1 MIWEKENVEHDKED
15 WDVGIDGIFI
25 FPSTVYYENLKNTEK
40 LKEGNSEH
48 PYVPNLDSIIIN
60 MLLYLFSF
68 VTYLSIY
75 SFISLLIYEAF
86 KGKNSLPLKL
96 QRAYH

>member
-15 WDVGIDGIFI
+15 WGVGIDCIFI
-25 FPSTVYYENLKNTEK
+25 FPSTVYYENLKNAEK

-60 MLLYLFSF
+60 MLLYLFCF